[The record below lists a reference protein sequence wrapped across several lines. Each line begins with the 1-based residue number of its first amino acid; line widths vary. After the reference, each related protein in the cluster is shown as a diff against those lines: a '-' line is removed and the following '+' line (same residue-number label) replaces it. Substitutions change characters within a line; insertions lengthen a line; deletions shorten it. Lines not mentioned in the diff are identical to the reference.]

1 MLLHA
6 RNHYTQSLQLQPEP
20 RYSSVQQALTRPRAA
35 RGLSASSDSK
45 FFQHRFQ
52 IASFAAARCEGDMVQ
67 LLPCT
72 IMRSKSLVN
81 YCLVQGSS
89 CTISPSQRRT
99 SVLMC
104 KSSAQA
110 LHGRRLANDSQY
122 HISRK
127 FYLQTPP
134 NRRPNKLRSDELPTG
149 RIGLALRAPNR
160 NLSRFEPSGIT
171 QVNRDKC
178 EHRGT
183 K

>member
-1 MLLHA
+1 MGVVDSGGCIYA
-6 RNHYTQSLQLQPEP
+6 TRQGTAMFGCSQPPKPVPMPPSNHWECNHVSF
-20 RYSSVQQALTRPRAA
+20 
-35 RGLSASSDSK
+35 SASSPQS
-45 FFQHRFQ
+45 
-52 IASFAAARCEGDMVQ
+52 IMVQ
-67 LLPCT
+67 
-72 IMRSKSLVN
+72 RS
-81 YCLVQGSS
+81 C

-134 NRRPNKLRSDELPTG
+134 NRRPKKLRSDELPTG

>member
-1 MLLHA
+1 MW
-6 RNHYTQSLQLQPEP
+6 YYESLDFL
-20 RYSSVQQALTRPRAA
+20 RPCNAWAA
-35 RGLSASSDSK
+35 DS
-45 FFQHRFQ
+45 HRF
-52 IASFAAARCEGDMVQ
+52 AAGRVIWYNYALYHYAKQKSRE

-72 IMRSKSLVN
+72 IM
-81 YCLVQGSS
+81 VQGSS

-134 NRRPNKLRSDELPTG
+134 NRRPKKLRSDELPTG

-171 QVNRDKC
+171 KVNRDKC

>member
-81 YCLVQGSS
+81 YCLVPQWYKAVVVPYHPHSGEPV
-89 CTISPSQRRT
+89 CLCANRQPKRCMADDWRTIRSTTFLANFICKRHQIVGPKNC
-99 SVLMC
+99 VLMNC
-104 KSSAQA
+104 PLGESVW
-110 LHGRRLANDSQY
+110 R
-122 HISRK
+122 
-127 FYLQTPP
+127 
-134 NRRPNKLRSDELPTG
+134 
-149 RIGLALRAPNR
+149 
-160 NLSRFEPSGIT
+160 
-171 QVNRDKC
+171 
-178 EHRGT
+178 
-183 K
+183 